1 MSATHSQV
9 NRKQS
14 VLHVRLPCNK
24 VWPLG
29 VMTLA
34 GYVQKR
40 HPQVKQ
46 RIIDL
51 AVIPPKERKAYLL
64 EQVREFAPD
73 VISVSWRDIQ
83 VFAPHEADQSLE
95 NSFNFFYSNSLV
107 KRLLASFTGLQM
119 VAAYHANLRENL
131 GYIRLLARKFPAAT
145 HLLGGGAFS
154 VFHKQLAKKL
164 PAGVIGVIGEGEQ
177 VLDAVL
183 SGQDVSPLR
192 VSFMRD
198 GRLHEGPTPPPLDLA
213 DVGIDY
219 RYIQEIFL
227 QWEAY
232 RGAQVSVQSKR
243 GCPYRC
249 AYCLYPYIEG
259 VRVNLRPPQL
269 VLDEIQYLYEHLD
282 ARDFWFADA
291 QFLTGRAARGNAT
304 ELLSGIIDRGLK
316 INWSGY
322 VRTSSITAELADL
335 MVRSGVGDLEVGL
348 ASGSQEMVNRMQL
361 GFKVEHLYRG
371 ARNLKQAGYRH
382 KLVLNYSPNMPGET
396 QKTLLETVAS
406 YREFCAIMGES
417 QIYPMIFFIGVQP
430 YTPMEQQLLDSGY
443 LKRGYNPMSLNPIS
457 IKRLLYNPKP
467 LNGPISKACFAAWK
481 DGSEDSGRRVLL
493 ALEAILLGEKGKKPQ
508 VKVEN
513 KKAST
518 PG

>member
-1 MSATHSQV
+1 MSGTAANGTGKKSI
-9 NRKQS
+9 
-14 VLHVRLPCNK
+14 LHVRLPCNK

-34 GYVQKR
+34 GYVRQR
-40 HPQVKQ
+40 HPQVRQ

-51 AVIPPKERKAYLL
+51 AVIPPGERKAYLL
-64 EQVREFAPD
+64 DQVRKFDPD

-95 NSFNFFYSNSLV
+95 NSFNFFYSNNIV
-107 KRLLASFTGLQM
+107 KKLLSSFNGLQM

-131 GYIRLLARKFPAAT
+131 GYVRLLARSFPDAS

-164 PAGVIGVIGEGEQ
+164 PKGVIGVIGEGEQ
-177 VLDAVL
+177 VMDRVL
-183 SGQDVSPLR
+183 TGQDVSPLR
-192 VSFMRD
+192 VSFMQN
-198 GRLHEGPTPPPLDLA
+198 GGLHEGTAPPPLDLA

-219 RYIQEIFL
+219 RYIQTIFP

-232 RGAQVSVQSKR
+232 RGSQVSVQSKR

-259 VRVNLRPPQL
+259 TRVNLRPPER

-291 QFLTGRAARGNAT
+291 QFLTGRAARGNAK
-304 ELLSGIIDRGLK
+304 EVLSGIIDRGLE
-316 INWSGY
+316 ITWSGY
-322 VRTSSITAELADL
+322 VRTSSITEELADL

-371 ARNLKQAGYRH
+371 ARNLKQAGYQH

-396 QKTLLETVAS
+396 RETLLETVES
-406 YREFCAIMGES
+406 YREFVRIMGES

-430 YTPMEQQLLDSGY
+430 HTPMEKQLLDSGY

-457 IKRLLYNPKP
+457 IKRLLYNPRP
-467 LNGPISKACFAAWK
+467 LNGPISRACLAAWK

-493 ALEAILLGEKGKKPQ
+493 ALEKILLEGSGKNPRARVAPREAKT
-508 VKVEN
+508 
-513 KKAST
+513 S
-518 PG
+518 G